1 MGKIKK
7 GAEYA
12 GHDVKKGAEYAGHDV
27 KKGAEYA
34 GHDVK
39 KGAEYAGHDVKKG
52 AKSVFNKMKKLY
64 SDPNEHGGKERVPP
78 LIKRCWGIGLYWL
91 GYRATHK

>member
-7 GAEYA
+7 
-12 GHDVKKGAEYAGHDV
+12 DAEYAGHDV

-52 AKSVFNKMKKLY
+52 AKSVFNKMKKALQR
-64 SDPNEHGGKERVPP
+64 PERARRKGESQMV
-78 LIKRCWGIGLYWL
+78 LGHWAVLV
-91 GYRATHK
+91 GYRAIHK